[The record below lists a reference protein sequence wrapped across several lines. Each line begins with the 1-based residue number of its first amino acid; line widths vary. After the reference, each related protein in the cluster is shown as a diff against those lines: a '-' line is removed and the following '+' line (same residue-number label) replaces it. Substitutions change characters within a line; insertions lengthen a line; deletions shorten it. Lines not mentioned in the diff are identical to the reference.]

1 MSRRR
6 AKTKNKLRRTSEG
19 YVLDQFS
26 QANLQQWNKFSKSL
40 DEYHIRLFYHLEG
53 LRESHNDSLIE
64 ALRKSGP
71 LSKFEGSWCR
81 LVSFRYSDDFLS
93 PRGSLI
99 SGGRFNI
106 GGDLDPRKF
115 PGFPALY
122 LAEDQKTAYAE
133 FFGAPETVAP
143 GQISGHEFALQ
154 SDTSFSFVRLSFVLE
169 NVFDL
174 TKTKNLTAFSKL
186 ISKFNM
192 TSELKDLGLTIGI
205 PPSSMLIRDPALLK
219 KDLTSSG
226 WRDYPVQYEIPA
238 NSQVF
243 GRLLRDAGFEAVI
256 YPSSKGSGKCMAIFA
271 ENLEGSDS
279 HVKLVDNAPATV
291 KHVRLDSNNW
301 KELSYFRLP
310 VQK

>member
-26 QANLQQWNKFSKSL
+26 QANLQQWNK
-40 DEYHIRLFYHLEG
+40 
-53 LRESHNDSLIE
+53 
-64 ALRKSGP
+64 
-71 LSKFEGSWCR
+71 
-81 LVSFRYSDDFLS
+81 
-93 PRGSLI
+93 
-99 SGGRFNI
+99 
-106 GGDLDPRKF
+106 
-115 PGFPALY
+115 
-122 LAEDQKTAYAE
+122 
-133 FFGAPETVAP
+133 
-143 GQISGHEFALQ
+143 
-154 SDTSFSFVRLSFVLE
+154 
-169 NVFDL
+169 
-174 TKTKNLTAFSKL
+174 FSKL